1 VVPELSHFDLRK
13 LPFRSLPAK
22 RGLKVKA
29 PISIRAGQAELE
41 KKKILSLSANQSHL
55 TRFLVAVIELY
66 ILFSSHILFNAKII
80 KVSIDINCSV
90 I

>member
-41 KKKILSLSANQSHL
+41 KKKRKFFPSQQTKAISRAFWSL
-55 TRFLVAVIELY
+55 
-66 ILFSSHILFNAKII
+66 
-80 KVSIDINCSV
+80 
-90 I
+90 